1 VTVTTAELPDTLRRL
16 KGEGYTRFVD
26 LTAVDRVDRA
36 ERFELNYLLYH
47 MRDHTWLRVKAAT
60 AGSAPSVCDIFAGAN
75 AYEREVYD
83 MFGVQFDG
91 HPLLRRILMPDD
103 WVGHPLRRDE
113 PLGGE
118 EIDFTTRRGLHGD

>member
-1 VTVTTAELPDTLRRL
+1 MTVTTAELPDTLQRL

-26 LTAVDRVDRA
+26 LTAVDRLDQP
-36 ERFELNYLLYH
+36 ERFELNYVLYH
-47 MRDHTWLRVKAAT
+47 MGDHTWVRVKTAT
-60 AGSAPSVCDIFAGAN
+60 AGSAPSVCGIFAGAN

-83 MFGVQFDG
+83 MFGVEFEG
-91 HPLLRRILMPDD
+91 HPLLRRILMPDE

-118 EIDFTTRRGLHGD
+118 EIDFTTRRGPHGD